1 MSKTKTGKAATEKP
15 KVNKAELEEAIAD
28 KQAVIK
34 SKKIVTK

>member
-1 MSKTKTGKAATEKP
+1 MNNKTKGKQDKP
-15 KVNKAELEEAIAD
+15 KVNKAELQEAIAD